1 MNKLTISSLFEVIPS
16 HYPIAMSDLTTKRLI
31 KEIESLPIEERARVA
46 DSVLKTLNP
55 VDQEIEKQWIDIA
68 EKRLKDLESGKVKSI
83 SGEEVFK
90 KIQRRF
96 SE

>member
-1 MNKLTISSLFEVIPS
+1 
-16 HYPIAMSDLTTKRLI
+16 MSDLTTKRLI

-68 EKRLKDLESGKVKSI
+68 EKRLKDLESEKVKSI
-83 SGEEVFK
+83 PGEEVFK

>member
-1 MNKLTISSLFEVIPS
+1 
-16 HYPIAMSDLTTKRLI
+16 MSDLTTKRLI

>member
-1 MNKLTISSLFEVIPS
+1 
-16 HYPIAMSDLTTKRLI
+16 MSDLTTKRLI

-83 SGEEVFK
+83 PGEEVFK